1 MEPPGASSAPAGAG
15 GGGGGDEGAGV
26 SLAKR
31 VARGGAVVWVPADS
45 GVAAF
50 VDSWIEGVV
59 RAGMSNYLVA
69 ATDDTLFDSL
79 RERGRNVYRA
89 EVAAEMAGKAGGR
102 WALLLPLLGA
112 GLDVLASDVDVAW
125 LRDPFSYFARHPG
138 ADILVSSDHPRDTA
152 SGVAG
157 EPLGGEEF
165 ETLDLLSLYETQPA
179 PADLG
184 LEDPQRCQSSFN
196 VGIIFFRHRNP
207 ATERCVR
214 AFTAALRAQ
223 PTEWDQGPL
232 NDVLREG
239 MFERIGEL
247 GRREGEARF
256 LFDAFN
262 ATLKLGVL
270 PVAQFSSGTTFFTK
284 RLFRQLHVLPYAAHP
299 TYAEG
304 QAAKI
309 HRLRDARLFH
319 DPPAYYSEGNFLT
332 YDVDLPQALMQVART
347 VARGATPAHH
357 VALVQF
363 QLGLLGVAMRAAVA
377 LGRTLVLPPFLCTCE
392 HWGLDAEFLDC
403 VQTAGDMKLPF
414 LCEAD
419 NVLDLRTFMA
429 PGSPVRIRESSF
441 LQSPRLSPAV
451 KASVATVLVGEAE
464 EGGPTAVATAQ
475 VPGNQTEA
483 ELQDAL
489 RSLEGYRV
497 LHLSSVHGL
506 LAPETASAASLR
518 RVLPGQ
524 YCCQRPDKDGQGH
537 VTYAKPGVWEA
548 WEAWPAEPGTVG
560 RESRLGAELMAERF
574 QRVQAAED
582 ARAPADTPR
591 VAFPVE
597 AAPFCETRG
606 YRAFLRPA
614 PRLPFDR
621 RRACPAAPAP
631 PSRAR
636 PGS

>member
-1 MEPPGASSAPAGAG
+1 M
-15 GGGGGDEGAGV
+15 
-26 SLAKR
+26 
-31 VARGGAVVWVPADS
+31 VWVPADS

-50 VDSWIEGVV
+50 VDSWIEGVM
-59 RAGMSNYLVA
+59 RAGMNNYVVA
-69 ATDDTLFDSL
+69 ATDDALFSSL
-79 RERGRNVYRA
+79 LERGRNVYRA
-89 EVAAEMAGKAGGR
+89 EVAPEMAGKAGGR

-125 LRDPFSYFARHPG
+125 LRDPFPYFAQHPG

-152 SGVAG
+152 SVATG
-157 EPLGGEEF
+157 LELLPLGGEEF
-165 ETLDLLSLYETQPA
+165 ETLDLLSLYQTHSA

-184 LEDPQRCQSSFN
+184 LEDPTQCQSSFN

-214 AFTAALRAQ
+214 AFMATLQAQ
-223 PTEWDQGPL
+223 PTDWDQGPL

-239 MFERIGEL
+239 MFERIDEL
-247 GRREGEARF
+247 AEREGEARF

-262 ATLKLGVL
+262 ASLKLGVL

-284 RLFRQLHVLPYAAHP
+284 RLFRQLHVLPYASHP

-304 QAAKI
+304 EAAKI

-332 YDVDLPQALMQVART
+332 YDVDLPPALMQVAQT
-347 VARGATPAHH
+347 VPRGATPAHH
-357 VALVQF
+357 IALVQF
-363 QLGLLGVAMRAAVA
+363 QLGLMGAAMRASAA

-419 NVLDLRTFMA
+419 NVLNLRTFMA

-441 LQSPRLSPAV
+441 LQNPRLSPAV
-451 KASVATVLVGEAE
+451 KASVATVAVGD
-464 EGGPTAVATAQ
+464 GGERGAAAMAQ

-518 RVLPGQ
+518 SVEPGQ
-524 YCCQRPDKDGQGH
+524 YCCQRPDKNGQGH
-537 VTYAKPGVWEA
+537 VMYAKPGVWEA
-548 WEAWPAEPGTVG
+548 WEAWPVEPGTVG
-560 RESRLGAELMAERF
+560 RESQLSAELMAERF

-582 ARAPADTPR
+582 ERAPPDTPP
-591 VAFPVE
+591 VTFPVE

-621 RRACPAAPAP
+621 SRACPADP
-631 PSRAR
+631 AR
-636 PGS
+636 P

>member
-1 MEPPGASSAPAGAG
+1 M
-15 GGGGGDEGAGV
+15 
-26 SLAKR
+26 
-31 VARGGAVVWVPADS
+31 VWVPADS

-50 VDSWIEGVV
+50 VDSWIEGAM
-59 RAGMSNYLVA
+59 RAGMSNYVVA
-69 ATDDTLFDSL
+69 ATDDALFTSL

-125 LRDPFSYFARHPG
+125 LRDPFPYFAEHPG

-152 SGVAG
+152 SVAAG
-157 EPLGGEEF
+157 KPLGGEEF
-165 ETLDLLSLYETQPA
+165 ETLDFLSLYETQSA

-184 LEDPQRCQSSFN
+184 LEDPMRCQSSFN

-214 AFTAALRAQ
+214 AFMATLQAQ
-223 PTEWDQGPL
+223 PTDWDQGPL

-247 GRREGEARF
+247 AGRDGEARF

-262 ATLKLGVL
+262 ATLRLGVL

-284 RLFRQLHVLPYAAHP
+284 RLFRQLHVLPYAAHS

-332 YDVDLPQALMQVART
+332 YDVDLPPALMQVAQT

-357 VALVQF
+357 IALVQF
-363 QLGLLGVAMRAAVA
+363 QLGLLGTAMRAAVA
-377 LGRTLVLPPFLCTCE
+377 LDRILVLPPFLCTCE

-403 VQTAGDMKLPF
+403 MQTAGDMKLPF

-419 NVLDLRTFMA
+419 NVLNLRTFMA
-429 PGSPVRIRESSF
+429 PRSPVRIRESSF
-441 LQSPRLSPAV
+441 LQNPRLSPAV
-451 KASVATVLVGEAE
+451 KASVATVTIGGGGERGA
-464 EGGPTAVATAQ
+464 TAAATAQ

-506 LAPETASAASLR
+506 LAPGTAPTASLR
-518 RVLPGQ
+518 SVEPGQ
-524 YCCQRPDKDGQGH
+524 YCCQRPDKNGQGN
-537 VTYAKPGVWEA
+537 VMYAKTGVWEA
-548 WEAWPAEPGTVG
+548 WEAWPAEPGTLG
-560 RESRLGAELMAERF
+560 RESHLSAELMAERF

-582 ARAPADTPR
+582 VRAPSDTPH
-591 VAFPVE
+591 VTFPVQ

-614 PRLPFDR
+614 NRLPFDR
-621 RRACPAAPAP
+621 NKACPAAPAP
-631 PSRAR
+631 P
-636 PGS
+636 